1 MVRHAGCLKQ
11 SITMAAAS
19 KAKRLFLAFL
29 CAKNK
34 PMPQKSKEHRLEHR
48 LKHGYDGLNA
58 LSRLGVV
65 ARPPVVHA
73 AIR

>member
-34 PMPQKSKEHRLEHR
+34 PMPQKSKEHRL
-48 LKHGYDGLNA
+48 KHGYDRLNA